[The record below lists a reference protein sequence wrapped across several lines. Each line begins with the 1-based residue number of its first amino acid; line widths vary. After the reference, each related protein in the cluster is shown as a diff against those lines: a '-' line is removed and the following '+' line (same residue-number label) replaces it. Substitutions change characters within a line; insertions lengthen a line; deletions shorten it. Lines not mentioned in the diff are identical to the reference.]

1 MTAREYYEAH
11 ADAGDLAE
19 LVAHPGPKCGRLRT
33 LPALYLEEDGA
44 GRLLVVD
51 RHGEHWIDDAVEIG
65 PVVAHWCAYV
75 GADAPAWVE

>member
-19 LVAHPGPKCGRLRT
+19 LVPSGSDNARA

-51 RHGEHWIDDAVEIG
+51 CHGEHWFDDAVEIG
-65 PVVAHWCAYV
+65 PVVAHWCEYV